1 MVQNTRMFTI
11 HLVKCRLTN
20 RALSTQTCSR
30 GFSIFPKFT
39 FPEAHQFEKHIC
51 VWLLSQLPILDIY
64 FKELTPVV
72 KMNPDFSLYF
82 LLLSL
87 LLIHFFFSK
96 SSQCPL

>member
-1 MVQNTRMFTI
+1 MVQNTHMFTI

-20 RALSTQTCSR
+20 RALSTQTFGR

-39 FPEAHQFEKHIC
+39 FSDAHQFEKHIC

-64 FKELTPVV
+64 FKELTPMM

-82 LLLSL
+82 PLLSL

-96 SSQCPL
+96 FS